1 MYTASSARCSTLPY
15 HFGDT
20 AALNNTRFTDEELD
34 AIDRHA
40 VEGGINLWKGPSRA

>member
-34 AIDRHA
+34 DIA
-40 VEGGINLWKGPSRA
+40 RAAAFAD

>member
-20 AALNNTRFTDEELD
+20 AALNTDEELD
-34 AIDRHA
+34 AIDRA
-40 VEGGINLWKGPSRA
+40 SGFAE

>member
-20 AALNNTRFTDEELD
+20 AALNNTRVTDEELD
-34 AIDRHA
+34 AIDRA
-40 VEGGINLWKGPSRA
+40 SGFAE